1 MDRTFYLDLARSGAR
16 FPIGAH
22 LVLCEKP
29 NHAELLT
36 DGEGLGQVVAETAD
50 RFRTPL
56 ALPLMDLMVEKAD
69 LLTMIGIPAE
79 KADTYHFEG
88 CPGDDL
94 IDRVRS
100 ALGAPPTPRMRA
112 NCGAI
117 RHIASARP
125 DLVPAGMAIGPFS
138 LMTKLLGDPITPV
151 FMAGSGITGDED
163 PEVRT
168 IEIALEIAVL
178 TVQRGI
184 RMLVDAGARAI
195 CLCEP
200 AANTV
205 YLSPRQLEA
214 GADIFERLVMAN
226 LRRIKGTLDELGAD
240 LILHDCGELIDP
252 MIRDFVTL
260 DPAILSLG
268 SSRRLW
274 EDARLVPRSTVLFGN
289 LPTKNFYSDAQV
301 PLDSVGR
308 LSGDLIRHMREIGHP
323 FILGSECD
331 VLSVPGS
338 EDTINAKIERMMTCE
353 A

>member
-1 MDRTFYLDLARSGAR
+1 MDRSFYLDLARSGAR

-29 NHAELLT
+29 DHDALLT
-36 DGEGLGQVVAETAD
+36 QGEGLGRVIAETAD

-69 LLTMIGIPAE
+69 LLTMIGIPEAQVN
-79 KADTYHFEG
+79 THHFDA
-88 CPGDDL
+88 CPPDD
-94 IDRVRS
+94 IIARIRS
-100 ALGAPPTPRMRA
+100 SLDSPPSPRMRA
-112 NCGAI
+112 NCEAI
-117 RHIASARP
+117 RHVASRRP

-138 LMTKLLGDPITPV
+138 LMTKLLNDPITPV
-151 FMAGSGITGDED
+151 FMAGSGVTGAED
-163 PEVRT
+163 PEVHAV
-168 IEIALEIAVL
+168 EIALELAVL
-178 TVQRGI
+178 VIQRGI
-184 RMLVDAGARAI
+184 RMQVDAGARAV
-195 CLCEP
+195 CVCEP
-200 AANTV
+200 AANKV
-205 YLSPRQLEA
+205 YLSPRQLDA

-226 LRRIKGTLDELGAD
+226 LRRIKATLDELGAD

-252 MIRDFVTL
+252 MIRDFATL

-268 SSRRLW
+268 SSRKLW
-274 EDARLVPRSTVLFGN
+274 EDSRWVPKTTVLFGN

-301 PLDSVGR
+301 PLDSVGE
-308 LSGDLIRHMREIGHP
+308 LSRDLIRRMRQVGHP

-338 EDTINAKIERMMTCE
+338 EGIIKAKIERMMTCE

>member
-1 MDRTFYLDLARSGAR
+1 MDRSFYLDLARAGAR

-29 NHAELLT
+29 DHEALLN
-36 DGEGLGQVVAETAD
+36 DGEGLGQVIAETAD

-69 LLTMIGIPAE
+69 LLTMLGIPG
-79 KADTYHFEG
+79 DQVNTHHFDG
-88 CPGDDL
+88 CPADDT
-94 IDRVRS
+94 IERVR
-100 ALGAPPTPRMRA
+100 ACLGAPPTPRMRT
-112 NCGAI
+112 NCEAI
-117 RHIASARP
+117 RHIALKRP

-151 FMAGSGITGDED
+151 FMAGSGVTGDDD
-163 PEVRT
+163 PEVRAV
-168 IEIALEIAVL
+168 EIALEIAVL
-178 TVQRGI
+178 TIERGI
-184 RMLVDAGARAI
+184 RMLVQAGARAI

-200 AANTV
+200 AANKV

-226 LRRIKGTLDELGAD
+226 LRRIKATLDGLGAD
-240 LILHDCGELIDP
+240 LILHDCGELTDP
-252 MIRDFVTL
+252 MVSDFATL
-260 DPAILSLG
+260 DAAILSLG
-268 SSRRLW
+268 SSRVLW
-274 EDARLVPRSTVLFGN
+274 EDARMVPKTTVLFGN
-289 LPTKNFYSDAQV
+289 LPTKNFYSDTQV
-301 PLDSVGR
+301 PLDSVGE
-308 LSGDLIRHMREIGHP
+308 LAGGLIRHMRQIGHP

-338 EDTINAKIERMMTCE
+338 EDTIKAKVDRMMTCE